1 LGNAPAYDQ
10 FVSRTQWMDMTT
22 TGGLT
27 TIKQGADGCVY
38 ALKGGYT
45 SNGQLYRVCPQ
56 GLNVE
61 EQPSGIAMLSAY
73 PNPANTVTTIQW
85 SLTQETAVTMQ
96 ILDITGRVVGTV
108 FAKTEEAGSYTTA
121 IDVQQWN
128 LSPGQYF
135 IQLHT
140 TTGVQ
145 TTKLLV
151 H

>member
-1 LGNAPAYDQ
+1 
-10 FVSRTQWMDMTT
+10 
-22 TGGLT
+22 
-27 TIKQGADGCVY
+27 
-38 ALKGGYT
+38 
-45 SNGQLYRVCPQ
+45 
-56 GLNVE
+56 
-61 EQPSGIAMLSAY
+61 MLSTY
-73 PNPANTVTTIQW
+73 PNPANNSTTVQW

-108 FAKTEEAGSYTTA
+108 FSKTEEAGSYTTA